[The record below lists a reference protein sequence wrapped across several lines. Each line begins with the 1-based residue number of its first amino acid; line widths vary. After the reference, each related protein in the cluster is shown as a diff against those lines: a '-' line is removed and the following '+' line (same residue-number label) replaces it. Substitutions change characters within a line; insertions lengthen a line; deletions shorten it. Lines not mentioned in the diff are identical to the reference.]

1 MQVFIVE
8 DHDMVRHMLSRWVKR
23 ASGLNLCGEAQSAE
37 EALQHI
43 PERHPDLLLVD
54 ISLPQAN
61 GIELIGML
69 QAQYPDLLIL
79 ALSGHDES
87 IYAVPALR
95 AGAQGYLMK
104 GDVDKLGEAIKQIR
118 SGGIY
123 ASEAVR
129 ALLEKPD

>member
-8 DHDMVRHMLSRWVKR
+8 DHDLMRHMLGQWVQR
-23 ASGLNLCGEAQSAE
+23 TSGLNLCGEAQNAE
-37 EALQHI
+37 EALQQI
-43 PERHPDLLLVD
+43 PERHPDLALVD
-54 ISLPQAN
+54 VSLPQIN

-69 QAQYPDLLIL
+69 QEQYPDLLIL
-79 ALSGHDES
+79 AISGHDENV
-87 IYAVPALR
+87 YAVPALR